1 MPNVLIADDNFALAN
16 LLEFILKRNGF
27 EVTVARRGDKAAE
40 ECSRE
45 RFDVIVLDQTLPGMT
60 GLDVVRHIRDGGL
73 NVETPVYLCTAKTYE
88 MDLSGLQ
95 SELQIE
101 GVFHKPFSP
110 REFVDALLESVITS
124 QTSAAN

>member
-1 MPNVLIADDNFALAN
+1 MPKVLIADDSFALAN

-27 EVTVARRGDKAAE
+27 DVTVARRGDKAAE

-45 RFDVIVLDQTLPGMT
+45 RYDVIVLDQSLPGMA
-60 GLDVVRHIRDGGL
+60 GLDVVRHMRSGGP
-73 NVETPVYLCTAKTYE
+73 NFETPVYMCTAKTYE
-88 MDLSGLQ
+88 LDLSGLQ

-110 REFVDALLESVITS
+110 REFVDALLGSVVSPAI
-124 QTSAAN
+124 Q